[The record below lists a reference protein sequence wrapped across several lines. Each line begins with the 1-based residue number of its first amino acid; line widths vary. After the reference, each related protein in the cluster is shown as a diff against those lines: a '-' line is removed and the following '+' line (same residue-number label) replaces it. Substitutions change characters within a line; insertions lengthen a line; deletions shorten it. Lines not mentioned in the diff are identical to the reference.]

1 MTTSKLLLL
10 FVMFTYFI
18 GGGDNPIVIVKKVK
32 FWDKGAALEKL
43 FKNFGMYQ
51 KDNEQK
57 SASLQNLLN
66 EIQEI
71 GRKSILASRKP
82 ITIENGSS

>member
-1 MTTSKLLLL
+1 
-10 FVMFTYFI
+10 MFEEYDGKGENRVFI
-18 GGGDNPIVIVKKVK
+18 GYTKKIK
-32 FWDKGAALEKL
+32 LWDKGAALEKL

-57 SASLQNLLN
+57 SASLEKLLN
-66 EIQEI
+66 EISEI
-71 GRKSILASRKP
+71 GRKSILSGRKP